1 MAAKNNFSI
10 INFPLSI
17 ILVLTL
23 LSCSPQKKLHRLLK
37 KHPELLQTDT
47 IKINDSIF
55 IPEIHIDTI
64 FHYSTLKD
72 TIVITKE
79 NLKIKILELN
89 DTVYLDASVKSD
101 TVVIVKDIPVAKLV
115 YVEPVKWYFKFYEF
129 FRTWMIALFVGFL
142 IGVFVFRREF

>member
-10 INFPLSI
+10 NNFPLSI

-55 IPEIHIDTI
+55 IPEIRIDTI

-79 NLKIKILELN
+79 NLKIKILEHN

-101 TVVIVKDIPVAKLV
+101 TVVIVKEIPVEKLA
-115 YVEPVKWYFKFYEF
+115 YVEPVKWYVRVWDNFSV
-129 FRTWMIALFVGFL
+129 WMIAMLVGFIFGL
-142 IGVFVFRREF
+142 WFFRW

>member
-1 MAAKNNFSI
+1 MTTKNNFSI
-10 INFPLSI
+10 FNFALSI

-55 IPEIHIDTI
+55 IPEIRIDTI
-64 FHYSTLKD
+64 FRYSTLKD

-79 NLKIKILELN
+79 KLKIKILEVN
-89 DTVYLDASVKSD
+89 DTVFLDASVKSD
-101 TVVIVKDIPVAKLV
+101 TVVLNKEIPVEKMV
-115 YVEPVKWYFKFYEF
+115 YTEPKKWYFRLYEL
-129 FRTWMIALFVGFL
+129 FRTWMIAMLVGIL
-142 IGVFVFRREF
+142 IGIFVLRK